1 MQKPKQ
7 AAAFP
12 PGSAFLGPSPA
23 DIPAG
28 SQQIV
33 SSFMCWWLSRY
44 NELTM
49 GARKTPMTQEERNIA
64 AQRCRERNAARH
76 AAWKAS
82 VAGQEAASPGCPA
95 RDMSPRPE
103 PRVLGTPLPW
113 RERIQWVLDHLR
125 QKKLADV
132 PDEATWALWEHANKD
147 RQSFMDK
154 YVPMLARAEQ
164 AEADKRSERQEDP
177 GGDEAL
183 RLAREWV
190 ERWRATHPTAQ

>member
-1 MQKPKQ
+1 
-7 AAAFP
+7 
-12 PGSAFLGPSPA
+12 
-23 DIPAG
+23 
-28 SQQIV
+28 
-33 SSFMCWWLSRY
+33 
-44 NELTM
+44 M
-49 GARKTPMTQEERNIA
+49 GARKTPMTQEERDIA

-82 VAGQEAASPGCPA
+82 VAGQSPGAKKAAVEKSPECPA
-95 RDMSPRPE
+95 PDISPRPE
-103 PRVLGTPLPW
+103 PLVLGTPLPW

-125 QKKLADV
+125 QKKLAEV

-183 RLAREWV
+183 RLAKDWV
-190 ERWRATHPTAQ
+190 ERWRAAHPTAQ